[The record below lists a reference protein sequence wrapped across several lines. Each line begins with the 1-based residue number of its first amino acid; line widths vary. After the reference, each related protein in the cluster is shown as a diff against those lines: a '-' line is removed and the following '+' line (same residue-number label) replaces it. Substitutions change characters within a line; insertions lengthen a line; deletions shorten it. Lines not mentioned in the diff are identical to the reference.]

1 MAAASA
7 RVLRARGQRGC
18 RVVAPAPARHGTNQ
32 TYRAGPPRPPG
43 WCLYEDYRAVWLGD
57 DRSPRFGASGHS
69 ACAYEPSRWSNAGT
83 ASGLW
88 SDGGGRLRTEQKN
101 IDKSHPAEAK
111 KRHEEQQIKLHADG
125 DGDDASP
132 DEDKSDKADG
142 SVRKSTRVRKKARV

>member
-1 MAAASA
+1 MCQ
-7 RVLRARGQRGC
+7 VL
-18 RVVAPAPARHGTNQ
+18 VPWIDPKTKKKSKEPATIERLFP
-32 TYRAGPPRPPG
+32 
-43 WCLYEDYRAVWLGD
+43 
-57 DRSPRFGASGHS
+57 
-69 ACAYEPSRWSNAGT
+69 NAGT
-83 ASGLW
+83 ASVSW

-101 IDKSHPAEAK
+101 IDNSHPAEAK